1 MSEGRHDF
9 REIELDPLPSASTS
23 RRRQNRDDDGDHD
36 ERRLLPGNAFAS
48 SSSTSPHATTKMP
61 AAPPN
66 VASIRQAL
74 EGSKRSADAYN
85 SLRTPSHNNS
95 LPNYI
100 VSNRDVGADG
110 LDTRE
115 EFEGEMQIPPGCKDS
130 PWTFGSF
137 IRYFGPGWLVC
148 IAYVDP
154 GNYQADIQSGSQSGY
169 SQNWV
174 ILWTQLLS
182 WYVQY
187 MCVKLQHY
195 TNSNLAEAMAL
206 QYPRY
211 IRWMFW
217 AIAEISIIL
226 TDLPEVIGFA
236 IAINLFNSSVPLY
249 AGVLLSFLTTMLF
262 LATLHKGSYFI
273 ELTACALVVIMSI
286 VLFIEWDLSPT
297 DSRQF
302 LAGAFVPAV
311 KMDPSAIQSIIQII
325 GAVVMPHNLYLHS
338 GALESRRTPPVDS
351 YKRQAVR
358 LGLWDPFIPILSTT
372 VVNWAIATLAAIYVW
387 APAQATGAAIPDS
400 LGIASFPDYLNVKGG
415 KIMWGIALIA
425 AAQSSC
431 ITTTYS
437 GQFVMDGFLK
447 INLPR
452 WARAIVTRCIAVV
465 PCVAVAAAFDAKAME
480 TMIDIVNSSLAFLL
494 PFALIPLVR
503 LTTSAQYMGK
513 PYQAGKIETSLIWI
527 ATFLC
532 FGINFYTLVAPG
544 GDYFGQY
551 TSQMTVVGVQMNII
565 QDIVAVFYTGCCI
578 YMCLAP
584 VKGSPL
590 PIKQDGKGF
599 EESDPEGGVLGSI
612 ASAAADAGD
621 KAKALAQDAVEL
633 TTTTTAA

>member
-1 MSEGRHDF
+1 MGISE
-9 REIELDPLPSASTS
+9 
-23 RRRQNRDDDGDHD
+23 
-36 ERRLLPGNAFAS
+36 RLLSPLHHS
-48 SSSTSPHATTKMP
+48 SFTMP

-66 VASIRQAL
+66 VSSIRKAA
-74 EGSKRSADAYN
+74 EGSKRSAEAL
-85 SLRTPSHNNS
+85 SLQRDNT
-95 LPNYI
+95 LPI
-100 VSNRDVGADG
+100 VSNRALEPEDESQYEIPLGV
-110 LDTRE
+110 DT
-115 EFEGEMQIPPGCKDS
+115 

-154 GNYQADIQSGSQSGY
+154 GNYQADIQSGAQTGY

-195 TNSNLAEAMAL
+195 TNTNLAEAMAL
-206 QYPRY
+206 QYPKY
-211 IRWMFW
+211 VRWMFW
-217 AIAEISIIL
+217 VIAEVSIIL

-236 IAINLFNSSVPLY
+236 IAIHLFNPSVPLY

-273 ELTACALVVIMSI
+273 ELTACALVVLMSI
-286 VLFIEWDLSPT
+286 VLFVEWDMSPT
-297 DSRQF
+297 NSEDF
-302 LAGAFVPAV
+302 LKGAFLPILP
-311 KMDPSAIQSIIQII
+311 MTPGAIQSIIQII

-338 GALESRRTPPVDS
+338 GALEARRCPPVDA
-351 YKRQAVR
+351 YKRQAVK

-372 VVNWAIATLAAIYVW
+372 VVNWAIASLAAIYVY
-387 APAQATGAAIPDS
+387 GKNIPDADG
-400 LGIASFPDYLNVKGG
+400 LGIASFPKYLDVKGG
-415 KIMWGIALIA
+415 TIMWGIALIA

-452 WARAIVTRCIAVV
+452 WARAIITRCVAVV
-465 PCVAVAAAFDAKAME
+465 PCVVVAAALGPVQME
-480 TMIDIVNSSLAFLL
+480 TMINVVNSSLAFLL
-494 PFALIPLVR
+494 PFALIPLTR
-503 LTTSAQYMGK
+503 LTCSAQYMGRFVS
-513 PYQAGKIETSLIWI
+513 GKIEASLIWA
-527 ATFLC
+527 ATFVC

-551 TSQMTVVGVQMNII
+551 TSNMNILGVQMNII
-565 QDIVAVFYTGCCI
+565 QDIVAIFYTVCCV
-578 YMCLAP
+578 YMTFCP

-590 PIKQDGKGF
+590 PIRQKMHEDDDA
-599 EESDPEGGVLGSI
+599 ELAGGVPDSI
-612 ASAAADAGD
+612 RSQA
-621 KAKALAQDAVEL
+621 KEKALEL
-633 TTTTTAA
+633 ADQPSS

>member
-1 MSEGRHDF
+1 
-9 REIELDPLPSASTS
+9 
-23 RRRQNRDDDGDHD
+23 
-36 ERRLLPGNAFAS
+36 
-48 SSSTSPHATTKMP
+48 MP

-154 GNYQADIQSGSQSGY
+154 GNYQADIQSGAQTGY
-169 SQNWV
+169 SQNLV

-195 TNSNLAEAMAL
+195 TNTNLAEAMAL
-206 QYPRY
+206 QYPKY

-217 AIAEISIIL
+217 VIAEVSIIL

-262 LATLHKGSYFI
+262 LASLAKGSYFI

-286 VLFIEWDLSPT
+286 VLFVEWDMSPT
-297 DSRQF
+297 NSEDF
-302 LAGAFVPAV
+302 LKGAFLPILP
-311 KMDPSAIQSIIQII
+311 MTPGAIQSIIQII

-338 GALESRRTPPVDS
+338 GALETRRCPPVDA
-351 YKRQAVR
+351 YKRQAVK

-372 VVNWAIATLAAIYVW
+372 VVNWAIASLAAIYVY
-387 APAQATGAAIPDS
+387 GKNIPDADG
-400 LGIASFPDYLNVKGG
+400 LGIASFPKYLDVKGG
-415 KIMWGIALIA
+415 TIMWGIALIA

-447 INLPR
+447 INIPK
-452 WARAIVTRCIAVV
+452 WSRAIITRCVAVV
-465 PCVAVAAAFDAKAME
+465 PCVAVAAAFTNDTKALE
-480 TMIDIVNSSLAFLL
+480 TMVDIVNSSLAFLL
-494 PFALIPLVR
+494 PFALIPLVK
-503 LTTSAQYMGK
+503 LTCSKQYMGED
-513 PYQAGKIETSLIWI
+513 YVAGKIETVVISL
-527 ATFLC
+527 ATLLC

-551 TSQMTVVGVQMNII
+551 TSDMNIVGVQMNIV
-565 QDIVAVFYTGCCI
+565 QDIVCIFYTACCV
-578 YMCLAP
+578 YMTFVP
-584 VKGSPL
+584 VRGSPL
-590 PIKQDGKGF
+590 PIRKSLKPVDEEEEHAVAATDSMSDQKKAIVEMGK
-599 EESDPEGGVLGSI
+599 
-612 ASAAADAGD
+612 
-621 KAKALAQDAVEL
+621 K
-633 TTTTTAA
+633 